1 MKHRCLAGPPSE
13 PCQSYQWKCLFER
26 RNVVMA
32 APALLPRHSQDP
44 RSQKCHHRAT
54 ARLQSWRKWGKV
66 QIRAT
71 VALRVWQVKQKGEQ
85 ALICDLSHV
94 TFLWLKA
101 LTELGTRLHTRALSH
116 GNAPVPAQ
124 AVPQKQGYRITQ
136 VSSLFPFL
144 NFYSAKV
151 MHFRESIKFG

>member
-1 MKHRCLAGPPSE
+1 MIRAFYLQKGMFSIPFL
-13 PCQSYQWKCLFER
+13 
-26 RNVVMA
+26 V
-32 APALLPRHSQDP
+32 ALLLLVVSLCPLSI
-44 RSQKCHHRAT
+44 S
-54 ARLQSWRKWGKV
+54 
-66 QIRAT
+66 
-71 VALRVWQVKQKGEQ
+71 ALFP
-85 ALICDLSHV
+85 
-94 TFLWLKA
+94 FLWLKA

>member
-1 MKHRCLAGPPSE
+1 MPCWPSFWALSKLPVEVFVWTHNCGYGSLSAAPEAQPGSAFSEMPPPS
-13 PCQSYQWKCLFER
+13 C
-26 RNVVMA
+26 
-32 APALLPRHSQDP
+32 
-44 RSQKCHHRAT
+44 
-54 ARLQSWRKWGKV
+54 RLQHRRKWGKV

-71 VALRVWQVKQKGEQ
+71 VTLSVWQVKQKGEQ

-116 GNAPVPAQ
+116 GNAPAPAQ

-144 NFYSAKV
+144 NFYSVKV
-151 MHFRESIKFG
+151 MRFRESIKFG